1 MELFRI
7 SLYVDRWIDQPVLVR
22 RKQNRAIKTMM
33 LRQNLGQHRHRLLTT
48 VFLIRR
54 DQNNMLARTR
64 AGFARVRQP

>member
-7 SLYVDRWIDQPVLVR
+7 SFYVDRWIDQPVLVC

-33 LRQNLGQHRHRLLTT
+33 LRQDLGQHRHRLLAS
-48 VFLIRR
+48 VLLIGR

-64 AGFARVRQP
+64 AGFA